1 VKRKLFSIFQASVT
15 IALLFYLAKKVNL
28 GQSVEVMKQV
38 NIFFLV
44 LSILLFL
51 IFLMVGN
58 WRWKILLD
66 ARGQKF
72 SYGYLM
78 KIYFVSWFFNNIL
91 PTTVGGDVF
100 RVAYTVKK
108 DELSGKRSTSPALA
122 AAFVDRFIGFIGL
135 FFFASLASGALFLS
149 RMGKNPY
156 LLFNIIGFFLLVI
169 ILLAVFSDKVHRVF
183 SWIFARVKI
192 LNLGEKFERAYS
204 EIKEYRQVKI
214 KLFYSFLLSLIVQA
228 LLGLVWFLVAKGISV
243 STSVLYYFLY
253 IPVIGVITMLPITVG
268 GLGMREN
275 IFVKIFSTVL
285 NVAREKATAISLL
298 YLIVN
303 LIFALIGGIV
313 FLFFRREAQLSKAGG
328 R

>member
-1 VKRKLFSIFQASVT
+1 MKRKIFSVSQIIITV
-15 IALLFYLAKKVNL
+15 ALLFYLAKKVNIS
-28 GQSVEVMKQV
+28 QAIDVMKQA
-38 NIFFLV
+38 NIFYL
-44 LSILLFL
+44 LASGLLFL

-78 KIYFVSWFFNNIL
+78 KVYFVSWFFNNIL

-100 RVAYTVKK
+100 RVAYTSKK
-108 DELSGKRSTSPALA
+108 DDATGKRFTSPALA

-135 FFFASLASGALFLS
+135 FFFASLASSALFLTG
-149 RMGKNPY
+149 MGKNHY
-156 LLFNIIGFFLLVI
+156 LLFNIIGFFLLI
-169 ILLAVFSDKVHRVF
+169 IIMLAVFSDKVHQLF
-183 SWIFARVKI
+183 SRIFSRIKI
-192 LNLGEKFERAYS
+192 FNLGERFERAYS
-204 EIKEYRQVKI
+204 EIKEYRQVKT
-214 KLFYSFLLSLIVQA
+214 KLVYSFLLSLIIQA
-228 LLGLVWFLVAKGISV
+228 LLGLVWFLIAKGVSV
-243 STSVLYYFLY
+243 GVSVLHYFLY
-253 IPVIGVITMLPITVG
+253 IPVIGVITMLPVTVG

-275 IFVKIFSTVL
+275 LFVKIFSTIL

-303 LIFALIGGIV
+303 LIFALIGGFV
-313 FLFFRREAQLSKAGG
+313 FLFFKREAQLSKAGG

>member
-1 VKRKLFSIFQASVT
+1 M
-15 IALLFYLAKKVNL
+15 LFYLAKKVNVPA
-28 GQSVEVMKQV
+28 SIKVMQQV
-38 NIFFLV
+38 NIYYLLV
-44 LSILLFL
+44 SMLLFL

-78 KIYFVSWFFNNIL
+78 KVYFVSWFFNNIL

-100 RVAYTVKK
+100 RVAYTAKK
-108 DELSGKRSTSPALA
+108 DEATGKRSTSPALA

-135 FFFASLASGALFLS
+135 FFFASLASGALFLTK
-149 RMGKNPY
+149 MGKNQY
-156 LLFNIIGFFLLVI
+156 LLFNIIGFFLLMI
-169 ILLAVFSDKVHRVF
+169 ILFAVFSDRIHRMF

-204 EIKEYRQVKI
+204 EIKEYRQVKT

-228 LLGLVWFLVAKGISV
+228 LLGLVWFLIAKGVSV
-243 STSVLYYFLY
+243 DTSVLHYFLY

-275 IFVKIFSTVL
+275 LFVKIFNTIL

>member
-1 VKRKLFSIFQASVT
+1 VKRKIFSVSQIIITV
-15 IALLFYLAKKVNL
+15 ALLFYLAKKVNIP
-28 GQSVEVMKQV
+28 QSVDVMKQV
-38 NIFFLV
+38 NIYYLLV
-44 LSILLFL
+44 SMLLFL

-78 KIYFVSWFFNNIL
+78 KVYVVSWFFNNIL

-100 RVAYTVKK
+100 RVAYTAKK
-108 DELSGKRSTSPALA
+108 DDTTGKISRSPALA

-135 FFFASLASGALFLS
+135 FFFASLASGALFLTK
-149 RMGKNPY
+149 MGKNQY
-156 LLFNIIGFFLLVI
+156 LLLNIIGFFLLMI
-169 ILLAVFSDKVHRVF
+169 ILLAVFSDRIHRIF
-183 SWIFARVKI
+183 SRIFARVKI

-204 EIKEYRQVKI
+204 EIKEYRQVKT
-214 KLFYSFLLSLIVQA
+214 KLVYSFLLSLIIQA
-228 LLGLVWFLVAKGISV
+228 LLGLVWFLIAKGVSV
-243 STSVLYYFLY
+243 DTSVLHYFLY

-275 IFVKIFSTVL
+275 LFVKIFSTVL

-313 FLFFRREAQLSKAGG
+313 FLFFKREAQLSKAGG